1 MNNFKLNAME
11 SMFINAHLKHLIEN
25 GAETAE
31 ELISDNYSWA
41 SMEDYVDLL
50 ETFTVAQIGGYLSS
64 LEKKDVLCRDEDDD
78 RGLTLWFITENYL
91 ESMNPTQKF
100 STLKS

>member
-1 MNNFKLNAME
+1 MNNFKLNTME

-31 ELISDNYSWA
+31 ELLDDNYSWA
-41 SMEDYVDLL
+41 SMQDYFELF
-50 ETFTVAQIGGYLSS
+50 ETFTKQTIGGYLSS
-64 LEKKDVLCRDEDDD
+64 LEQKGVLCRDEDDD
-78 RGLTLWFITENYL
+78 RGLTLWFITEDYL